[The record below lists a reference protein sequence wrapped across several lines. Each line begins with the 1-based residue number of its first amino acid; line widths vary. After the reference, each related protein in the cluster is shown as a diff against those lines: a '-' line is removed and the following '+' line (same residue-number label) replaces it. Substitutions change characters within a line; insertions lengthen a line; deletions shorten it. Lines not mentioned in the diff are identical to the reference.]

1 MTNPQKKSPKTSQE
15 LVDDDEISSSL
26 QTFETRWRYAVF
38 PAMITFVLLIGF
50 MFYLIYGMLQRMQD
64 LSKDIH
70 EMANVINEALPVMQ
84 GGIVGMSSRMQW
96 VGEDM
101 KKMSKN
107 MNDMSGAITDSM
119 PKLTTGVTSM
129 AINVSEMTIATKTM
143 ALTTHNM
150 GQNIWDMNRNFSK
163 PLSAMN
169 KILPW
174 SNKDRAPRPM
184 MMLPPAIYQGQG
196 MTAAPPPGYVLAQPI
211 TTTMTRSIPAPPPLS
226 TAEQAGKNKY
236 QGFCASCHGIHGEGG
251 VGPSLQNRSEE
262 YIVQVLNEY
271 QNRTRKGTMTGV
283 VDVLSTD
290 DMKNV
295 SAFLGNGGL
304 SR

>member
-1 MTNPQKKSPKTSQE
+1 MTDQKNITPKPSDKQ
-15 LVDDDEISSSL
+15 LDDDVTSSL

-50 MFYLIYGMLQRMQD
+50 MFYLIYGMLQRMED
-64 LSKDIH
+64 LSRDIH
-70 EMANVINEALPVMQ
+70 TMGNVISEALPVMQ
-84 GGIVGMSSRMQW
+84 GGVVGMSSRMQW

-107 MNDMSGAITDSM
+107 MNDMSNAITKSM
-119 PKLTTGVTSM
+119 PKLTEGVSNMST
-129 AINVSEMTIATKTM
+129 NVNEMTLATKTM

-184 MMLPPAIYQGQG
+184 MMLPPTLYQGQS
-196 MTAAPPPGYVLAQPI
+196 MPAVAATTPPPGYVLAQPV
-211 TTTMTRSIPAPPPLS
+211 TPAVVKAPLS
-226 TAEQAGKNKY
+226 AAEHAGESKY
-236 QGFCASCHGIHGEGG
+236 HGFCASCHGIHAEGG
-251 VGPSLQNRSEE
+251 VGPSLHGKSEK
-262 YIVQVLNEY
+262 YITQVLQEY
-271 QNRTRKGTMTGV
+271 RSGTRKGTMTGV
-283 VDVLSTD
+283 VEVLSED

-304 SR
+304 L